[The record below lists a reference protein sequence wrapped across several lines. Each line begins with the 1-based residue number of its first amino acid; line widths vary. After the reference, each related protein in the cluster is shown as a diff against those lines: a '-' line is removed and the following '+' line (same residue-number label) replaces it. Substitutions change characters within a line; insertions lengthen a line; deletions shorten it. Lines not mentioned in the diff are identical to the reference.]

1 MGSFILTQPPR
12 PGSCREASSTHSRRT
27 LVVSRRVLALALFG
41 AMATCTENRTPT
53 AVGGPGGPASDV
65 PTGQVV
71 TGITQTLLTVD
82 NNTVNQK
89 IYTTASIAPAANA
102 LITVAV
108 LGHNST
114 AAPPAPSVTGGGM
127 TWTVVS
133 SVVFDGVATPHKR
146 LTVYQAQSAT
156 PTSGPLTITWTSS
169 VSNCQWIVMQWAGAT
184 GILQSGSTQGDAA
197 TGLTVNLAAFGNS
210 NDVAYGVFGL
220 AKAAPAVTAGSGFTL
235 NAEQGSLES
244 PAADLAS
251 ESATNLAS
259 VAATWGGANAGMI
272 ALEIGAGQSGPP
284 PTTSTL
290 SLSISGTG
298 SVSFAPAFQS
308 GGTCTNPATTSCSAV
323 YLTTDNV
330 TLTASAPSGW
340 SFSGWSGAC
349 SGTGT
354 CSLAMSANRSVTATF
369 APSAPSTHVL
379 TLSVNGSGQVAFS
392 VSPQPGGTCA
402 TPATTSCTA
411 VFLAADNVTLTPGT
425 GFTGWSGDCTGTG
438 TCALAMSAD
447 HAVTVTFS
455 SGGGGGAITQTV
467 LTSGNNPVNQRIY
480 TTASIAP
487 APNALITVAVLGH
500 SSSAA
505 PATPTVSGGGMTAWT
520 VVSSIVFDGV
530 STPHKRLT
538 VYRALAAA
546 PGSGPLTITFSGS
559 VSNCQWIVVQWN
571 GVDPSGTNGAGA
583 IAQSGSK
590 TGDASTGL
598 SVNLAG
604 FGNPNDAAFGLFGIA
619 KNTTLVAPGA
629 GFTELAEQPSAEG
642 TQADLEAESQVNQ
655 PVINATWPSANGGAL
670 GFEIKA
676 GASGPPPPFD
686 LTIDHIYVTQ
696 SAQTLNDS
704 VALIAGR
711 PALVRVFVRANQ
723 SSAAVPSV
731 RINFSSGATLLSS
744 TTVTGTGPAPI
755 SPSEATLGSTWNL
768 SVAGNLVQPG
778 ISISAEVDPDHLI
791 AEGNESNNTLT
802 FAEVVRTT
810 APQSYRFVP
819 IKQTTNGLTGNVTLS
834 NVSTFADTTYRLF
847 PITQPTLDVHATYT
861 TSTNVDDGT
870 DASWSQILS
879 EIDAL
884 RVAESSP
891 MTYVGVVRITYP
903 SGIVG
908 IGYIGR
914 PTAVVYDNQTWRGV
928 TVAHELGH
936 TYNRQHSPGCG
947 AGSPDKKYPYANG
960 IDGTYGTDVFS
971 SPALLYAPTIHDI
984 MGYCDDNWI
993 SDYTYNGILNY
1004 IATSNLMAAAL
1015 PAQRSILVW
1024 GRIVNGVPTLEP
1036 SFVLTTQPV
1045 APSSAGSYQVQG
1057 LDRDGNVLFTQAFEP
1072 TAVADVR
1079 TGEASTFAFALPLS
1093 DVTQSRLVALR
1104 LVGRGQQFTRA
1115 MASGPQGIA
1124 PATTQL
1130 LQGNRATITWDTT
1143 SAPVV
1148 MVRDPASGQI
1158 LSIGR
1163 GGRVEVE
1170 TSGTDL
1176 DLLLSNGVGSTVQ
1189 RIRPIR

>member
-1 MGSFILTQPPR
+1 
-12 PGSCREASSTHSRRT
+12 
-27 LVVSRRVLALALFG
+27 
-41 AMATCTENRTPT
+41 MATCTENRTPT
-53 AVGGPGGPASDV
+53 SVGGPGPDA

-71 TGITQTLLTVD
+71 SGITQTLLSVG

-114 AAPPAPSVTGGGM
+114 AAPPSPAVTGGGM
-127 TWTVVS
+127 TSWTVVA

-146 LTVYQAQSAT
+146 LTVYQAQSAA
-156 PTSGPLTITWTSS
+156 PGSGPVTITWTSS
-169 VSNCQWIVMQWAGAT
+169 VSNCQWIVMQWNGAT
-184 GILQSGSTQGDAA
+184 GIVQSGSTQADAA
-197 TGLTVNLAAFGNS
+197 TRLTVNLAAFGNS
-210 NDVAYGVFGL
+210 NDVAYGVFGV
-220 AKAAPAVTAGSGFTL
+220 AKAAPAVTPGSGFTL

-259 VAATWGGANAGMI
+259 VAATWGSANGGAI
-272 ALEIGAGQSGPP
+272 ALEIAAGQSGPP

-290 SLSISGTG
+290 SLTVSGTG

-330 TLTASAPSGW
+330 TLTATAPTGW

-354 CSLAMSANRSVTATF
+354 CPLAMSANRSVTATF
-369 APSAPSTHVL
+369 AQSAPTTHVL
-379 TLSVNGSGQVAFS
+379 TLSIVGTGQAAFS
-392 VSPQPGGTCA
+392 VTPQPGGTCA
-402 TPATTSCTA
+402 NPATASCTA
-411 VFLAADNVTLTPGT
+411 VFLATDNVALTPGA
-425 GFTGWSGDCTGTG
+425 GFTGWSGDCSGTG
-438 TCALAMSAD
+438 TCSLAMSAD

-455 SGGGGGAITQTV
+455 SGGGGGGTITQTV
-467 LTSGNNPVNQRIY
+467 LASGNNPVNQRIY

-487 APNALITVAVLGH
+487 APNTLITVAVLGH

-505 PATPTVSGGGMTAWT
+505 PATPALAGGGMAAWT

-546 PGSGPLTITFSGS
+546 PGSGPLTITFASS
-559 VSNCQWIVVQWN
+559 VSNCQWIVVQWT
-571 GVDPSGTNGAGA
+571 GVDPSGINGAGA
-583 IAQSGSK
+583 IAQAGSR
-590 TGDASTGL
+590 TGDAATGL
-598 SVNLAG
+598 TVNLAA
-604 FGNPNDAAFGLFGIA
+604 FGNVNDVAFGVFGIA
-619 KNTTLVAPGA
+619 KNTALVAPGA

-642 TQADLEAESQVNQ
+642 TQADLEAESQTNSSA
-655 PVINATWPSANGGAL
+655 INATWTTANGGAL

-704 VALIAGR
+704 EALIAGR
-711 PALVRVFVRANQ
+711 PALVRVFVRATQ
-723 SSAAVPSV
+723 SSAAIPSV
-731 RINFSSGATLLSS
+731 RINFSSGGTLLSS
-744 TTVTGTGPAPI
+744 TTVAGTGPAPI
-755 SPSEATLGSTWNL
+755 APSEGTLSSTWNL

-778 ISISAEVDPDHLI
+778 VSITAEVDPDHLI
-791 AEGNESNNTLT
+791 TEGNESNNTLAL
-802 FAEVVRTT
+802 AEVVRST

-819 IKQTTNGLTGNVTLS
+819 IKQTGNQLTGNVTVA
-834 NVSTFADTTYRLF
+834 NVSTYGDTAYRLF
-847 PITQPTLDVHATYT
+847 PITQPTLDVHQTYT

-870 DASWSQILS
+870 DASWTQILS

-884 RVAESSP
+884 RVAEHSP
-891 MTYVGVVRITYP
+891 ATYVGVVRITYP

-914 PTAVVYDNQTWRGV
+914 PTAVVYDDQTWRGV

-947 AGSPDKKYPYANG
+947 AGSPDKNYPYAGG
-960 IDGTYGTDVFS
+960 IDGIYGTDVFS
-971 SPALLYAPTIHDI
+971 SPTLLYAPTIHDI

-1004 IATSNLMAAAL
+1004 IATSNLMAPAQ
-1015 PAQRSILVW
+1015 PAQRSMLVW
-1024 GRIVNGVPTLEP
+1024 GSIVNGVPHLEP
-1036 SFVLTTQPV
+1036 SFVLTAQPV
-1045 APSSAGSYQVQG
+1045 APSSAGAYQVQG
-1057 LDRDGNVLFTQAFEP
+1057 LDKDGVVLFTQGFQP
-1072 TAVADVR
+1072 TVVADLR
-1079 TGEASTFAFALPLS
+1079 NGEAGTFAFAVPLS
-1093 DVTQSRLVALR
+1093 DLVQTRLVSLR
-1104 LVGRGQQFTRA
+1104 LVGGGRQVIQPIAR
-1115 MASGPQGIA
+1115 GPQGYA
-1124 PATTQL
+1124 VQSW
-1130 LQGNRATITWDTT
+1130 QGNRATITWDTAA
-1143 SAPVV
+1143 APIV

-1170 TSGTDL
+1170 TRGADL
-1176 DLLLSNGVGSTVQ
+1176 DLLLSNGVAGTVQ
-1189 RIRPIR
+1189 RLKPLR